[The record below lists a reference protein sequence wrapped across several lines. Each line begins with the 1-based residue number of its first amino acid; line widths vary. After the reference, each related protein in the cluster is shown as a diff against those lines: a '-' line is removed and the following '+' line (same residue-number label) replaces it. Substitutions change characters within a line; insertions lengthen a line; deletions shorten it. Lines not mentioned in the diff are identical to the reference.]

1 MMEVRGKRWIRDEQL
16 FFPPSALPT
25 KKITNQHY
33 HVSIEHKAFNH
44 HHFYSH
50 FIKYQC
56 PETALLTSQILANIF
71 QHTPGPWVTTTI
83 MFVCYF
89 DDRWRKS
96 WRIHGMILL
105 LILVVWWWWWC
116 GDDDGGVMMTMLT
129 AMLTMMVVG
138 WIIGLTLER
147 AGGPGPRRLGAPG
160 QTVRPLFWS
169 SVW

>member
-1 MMEVRGKRWIRDEQL
+1 MWASSIKHSTTLLASNRPPL
-16 FFPPSALPT
+16 FPLHQVPMRCKSPA
-25 KKITNQHY
+25 
-33 HVSIEHKAFNH
+33 HVTDISK
-44 HHFYSH
+44 
-50 FIKYQC
+50 
-56 PETALLTSQILANIF
+56 IF
-71 QHTPGPWVTTTI
+71 QHTPGPSVTTSFR
-83 MFVCYF
+83 FVCYF

-147 AGGPGPRRLGAPG
+147 AGGPRPGRLGAPG